1 MLWPGDTPIREAISG
16 ATPAPQAV
24 YGDASSRNEK
34 SDILALCLL
43 VGGVLFRPLAIRD
56 GASPGHRACDT
67 PGSQKAPSAKRCI
80 KTCHWRADSRADFK
94 RQKAPSAKRC
104 IITTCA
110 LSTTL
115 TRGSQKAPSA
125 KRCIKTARHRRQ
137 GICQS
142 YGTRKHRA
150 PKGALRPCESIGCDP
165 VFAGQK
171 APSAKRCIKTFS
183 PNWASCCLI
192 SGSESTERHKVH

>member
-125 KRCIKTARHRRQ
+125 KRYIKTRQ
-137 GICQS
+137 PLPTVIAGS
-142 YGTRKHRA
+142 WVRKHQA
-150 PKGALRPCESIGCDP
+150 PKGALRRLAIEDKEF
-165 VFAGQK
+165 VNLT
-171 APSAKRCIKTFS
+171 AP
-183 PNWASCCLI
+183 
-192 SGSESTERHKVH
+192 ESTERQKVH